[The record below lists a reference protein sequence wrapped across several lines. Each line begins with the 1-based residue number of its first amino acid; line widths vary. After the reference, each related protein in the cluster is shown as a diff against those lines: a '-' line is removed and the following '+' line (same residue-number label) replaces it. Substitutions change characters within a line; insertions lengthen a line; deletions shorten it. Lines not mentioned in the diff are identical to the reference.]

1 MRSPKLCLMLNF
13 DLNDSLV
20 CTFAKAPLPLFME
33 RLGLYAF
40 GVFAQGKCV

>member
-1 MRSPKLCLMLNF
+1 MTRSF
-13 DLNDSLV
+13 YYV
-20 CTFAKAPLPLFME
+20 KAPLPLFME